1 MAGESPLESRG
12 STDPV
17 EELLRSAAA
26 AVEGLCGSDRLELR
40 DKGGDERHAVDLVTQ
55 ADLRADE
62 IICEGL
68 ARLFPGVPVVSEEG
82 SPSVRRG
89 RGDCFLLDPI
99 DGTHNFASGLPFW
112 AISLA
117 RVSGDE
123 VHEAWLLDGPRGDS
137 YRAKRGRGAFRGLQP
152 LSVTQRPPELC
163 LLSVGLSP
171 QLVPLL
177 LSSHRFCGMRVLGSH
192 ALGLAYSAAGEV
204 GIHAGS
210 GHPWDVAAGYLLLEE
225 AGGKVVDL
233 QGGVRPLWS
242 NERALAGAPHIV
254 DLVLEI
260 LTEGVS

>member
-1 MAGESPLESRG
+1 L
-12 STDPV
+12 
-17 EELLRSAAA
+17 
-26 AVEGLCGSDRLELR
+26 AVEGLCGSDLLELR
-40 DKGGDERHAVDLVTQ
+40 DKGADERHAVDLVTQ

-62 IICEGL
+62 IISEGL

-82 SPSVRRG
+82 ASSAPEAG
-89 RGDCFLLDPI
+89 GDCFLLDPI
-99 DGTHNFASGLPFW
+99 DGTHNFAAGLPFW

-117 RVSGDE
+117 RMSGDE
-123 VHEAWLLDGPRGDS
+123 VREAWLLDGPRGDT
-137 YRAKRGRGAFRGLQP
+137 YRAKRGQGAFRGTRR

-171 QLVPLL
+171 PLVPLL
-177 LSSHRFCGMRVLGSH
+177 LASHRFCGMRVLGSH
-192 ALGLAYSAAGEV
+192 ALGLAYAAAGDV

-233 QGGVRPLWS
+233 QGAPRPVWR

-254 DLVLEI
+254 DLALRI
-260 LTEGVS
+260 LMEGAS